1 MPNLVQQ
8 RRLNFILK
16 EIKKGNY
23 PSTVE
28 LAKKYQGVSDRTIKR
43 DIEYLNVELGA
54 KIEYDSSQKGYFFE
68 SEPIDIGSF
77 SVSEKDIFTLYV
89 AEKILF
95 QYKGTPLYQ
104 ILKQTLNKLIEQIPD
119 DKNHSLDLFNER
131 IVIRDTNVPLDVQ
144 DHFEVLM
151 KAVLYEKVIKFTHHN
166 PISRVTKERI
176 VEPYCLVCEDKD
188 WMLVGREPESDM
200 IKNFAIWRIS
210 SVEITDDYFD
220 YPSDFNPAD
229 FGSTADPN
237 FWLDDP
243 EKARVIVHVNPY
255 YAEVISEKKWFL
267 GQEVEN
273 HDDGSI
279 TMSFPYKGNKGIV
292 KWILGWG
299 QEVEVL
305 EPPELREKISQYIKN
320 MYSLYHSSKKK
331 K

>member
-151 KAVLYEKVIKFTHHN
+151 KAVLYEKVIKFFLLC
-166 PISRVTKERI
+166 
-176 VEPYCLVCEDKD
+176 Y
-188 WMLVGREPESDM
+188 
-200 IKNFAIWRIS
+200 
-210 SVEITDDYFD
+210 
-220 YPSDFNPAD
+220 
-229 FGSTADPN
+229 
-237 FWLDDP
+237 
-243 EKARVIVHVNPY
+243 VI
-255 YAEVISEKKWFL
+255 I
-267 GQEVEN
+267 
-273 HDDGSI
+273 
-279 TMSFPYKGNKGIV
+279 
-292 KWILGWG
+292 
-299 QEVEVL
+299 
-305 EPPELREKISQYIKN
+305 
-320 MYSLYHSSKKK
+320 
-331 K
+331 